1 MNMKIT
7 QTLGLQ
13 MRLTPQLIVLMR
25 LMALPSFELRQEVAK
40 ALEENPLLEEDS
52 SAESTETLPLD
63 DTKLL
68 EYLSD
73 GPAGPVRGA
82 AELEANEEQ
91 RRPELAVKSYE
102 VVRSQ
107 EAAYGRTAVET
118 AMVAMPVVV
127 VQPTDHSGAAHGR
140 GRVGATIG
148 PLPQERLDEALGLAI
163 GARRVRPGARVPEP
177 RALAGRRK
185 DVGAVARA
193 VVCHEPPDTDAMA
206 PKPGEGAPEKAHAR
220 DPVLI
225 GQDLDVGQAGGII
238 DGHVHELPADAPHAA
253 AAVAR
258 DAVPNAADPP
268 EFLDVN
274 VHESSRSTVLVPY
287 DGRRR
292 RQVAH
297 ARQTQPP
304 QISGDGGRAEIQSAS
319 DLGARPVLPTQ
330 PLDELAQFGRRPP
343 GAVVRPTGPIG
354 QGLRRPGPRDPLADR
369 PRTDPEGRGDLSGGL
384 VLGDDAANN
393 LGSTLGRGPGILVDV
408 HPSLLLVWGE
418 LGSPTTSYP
427 LVARMNNLLTL
438 HI

>member
-1 MNMKIT
+1 MAPAPAVAARFSAGIG
-7 QTLGLQ
+7 GL
-13 MRLTPQLIVLMR
+13 
-25 LMALPSFELRQEVAK
+25 
-40 ALEENPLLEEDS
+40 D
-52 SAESTETLPLD
+52 
-63 DTKLL
+63 
-68 EYLSD
+68 
-73 GPAGPVRGA
+73 
-82 AELEANEEQ
+82 
-91 RRPELAVKSYE
+91 VKSHE

-107 EAAYGRTAVET
+107 EAAHGRTTVET

-163 GARRVRPGARVPEP
+163 GARRVRPSARVPES
-177 RALAGRRK
+177 RALAGCRK

-193 VVCHEPPDTDAMA
+193 VVRHEPPDADAMA

-225 GQDLDVGQAGGII
+225 GQDLDVGQPGGII
-238 DGHVHELPADAPHAA
+238 DGHVHELPADAPHAT
-253 AAVAR
+253 AAVAS
-258 DAVPNAADPP
+258 DAMPRGGDPP
-268 EFLDVN
+268 EFLDGEVE
-274 VHESSRSTVLVPY
+274 ESARPTVLVPY

-292 RQVAH
+292 RQVAQ

-304 QISGDGGRAEIQSAS
+304 QIAGDGGRAESQGAG
-319 DLGARPVLPTQ
+319 DLGARPLLPTQ
-330 PLDELAQFGRRPP
+330 PLDELAQLGRRPP

-384 VLGDDAANN
+384 MLGDDATNN

-408 HPSLLLVWGE
+408 HPSLLVWGE
-418 LGSPTTSYP
+418 LGSATTSYP

-438 HI
+438 HN

>member
-1 MNMKIT
+1 
-7 QTLGLQ
+7 
-13 MRLTPQLIVLMR
+13 
-25 LMALPSFELRQEVAK
+25 
-40 ALEENPLLEEDS
+40 
-52 SAESTETLPLD
+52 
-63 DTKLL
+63 
-68 EYLSD
+68 
-73 GPAGPVRGA
+73 
-82 AELEANEEQ
+82 
-91 RRPELAVKSYE
+91 
-102 VVRSQ
+102 
-107 EAAYGRTAVET
+107 
-118 AMVAMPVVV
+118 MVAMPVVV

-163 GARRVRPGARVPEP
+163 GARRVRPGTRVPEP
-177 RALAGRRK
+177 RALAGGRK

-193 VVCHEPPDTDAMA
+193 VVRHEPPDADAMA
-206 PKPGEGAPEKAHAR
+206 PKPGEGAPEKAHAH
-220 DPVLI
+220 
-225 GQDLDVGQAGGII
+225 
-238 DGHVHELPADAPHAA
+238 GHVHELPADAPHAA

-258 DAVPNAADPP
+258 DAMPHAGDPP
-268 EFLDVN
+268 EFLDVD
-274 VHESSRSTVLVPY
+274 VDESSRPTVLVPY

-292 RQVAH
+292 RQVAQ

-304 QISGDGGRAEIQSAS
+304 QISRDGGRAEIQGVG
-319 DLGARPVLPTQ
+319 DLGARPLLPTQ
-330 PLDELAQFGRRPP
+330 PLDELAQRGRRPP

-408 HPSLLLVWGE
+408 HPSLLVRGE

-438 HI
+438 HS

>member
-1 MNMKIT
+1 MWWKLRRGG
-7 QTLGLQ
+7 LG
-13 MRLTPQLIVLMR
+13 
-25 LMALPSFELRQEVAK
+25 
-40 ALEENPLLEEDS
+40 
-52 SAESTETLPLD
+52 
-63 DTKLL
+63 
-68 EYLSD
+68 
-73 GPAGPVRGA
+73 
-82 AELEANEEQ
+82 
-91 RRPELAVKSYE
+91 VKSHE

-107 EAAYGRTAVET
+107 EAAHGRTTVET

-163 GARRVRPGARVPEP
+163 GARRVRPSARVPES
-177 RALAGRRK
+177 RALAGCRK

-193 VVCHEPPDTDAMA
+193 VVRHEPPDADAMA

-225 GQDLDVGQAGGII
+225 GQDL
-238 DGHVHELPADAPHAA
+238 PADAPHAT

-258 DAVPNAADPP
+258 DAMPHAGDPP
-268 EFLDVN
+268 EFLDVD
-274 VHESSRSTVLVPY
+274 VDESSRPTVLVPY

-292 RQVAH
+292 RQVAQ

-304 QISGDGGRAEIQSAS
+304 QIAGDGGRAESQGAG
-319 DLGARPVLPTQ
+319 DLGARPLLPTQ
-330 PLDELAQFGRRPP
+330 PLDELAQLGRRPP

-384 VLGDDAANN
+384 MLGDDATNN

-408 HPSLLLVWGE
+408 HPSLLVWGE
-418 LGSPTTSYP
+418 LGSATTSYP

-438 HI
+438 HS